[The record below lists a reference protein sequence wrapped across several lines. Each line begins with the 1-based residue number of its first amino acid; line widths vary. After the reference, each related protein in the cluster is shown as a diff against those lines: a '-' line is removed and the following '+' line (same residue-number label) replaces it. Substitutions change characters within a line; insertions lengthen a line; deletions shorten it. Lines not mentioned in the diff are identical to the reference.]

1 MTNRFDACPPLI
13 IIRRNGGCFCGICHY
28 VPAPMPKRQPRRNDA
43 DYVRFPP
50 YHVFTSPASV
60 AAVNDRRK
68 LFLWIFLIAA
78 ALLVLGLVAIFVW
91 R

>member
-1 MTNRFDACPPLI
+1 
-13 IIRRNGGCFCGICHY
+13 
-28 VPAPMPKRQPRRNDA
+28 MPKRQPRRNDA

-50 YHVFTSPASV
+50 YHVFTSPASM
-60 AAVNDRRK
+60 AAGNDRRK

-78 ALLVLGLVAIFVW
+78 ALAVLGVVAVFVW

>member
-1 MTNRFDACPPLI
+1 MPLLGTSTN
-13 IIRRNGGCFCGICHY
+13 GCCFGGICDY

-50 YHVFTSPASV
+50 YHVFTSPASM
-60 AAVNDRRK
+60 AAGNDRRR

-78 ALLVLGLVAIFVW
+78 AVAVLGVVAVFVW